1 MNAFCILFSDSFKE
15 DTVSVLT
22 QKRTVGSLPF
32 SGRYR
37 LIDFMLSNLVHAS
50 VPEVAVVV
58 RDHYSSLADHLG
70 TGKDW
75 DLSRKNGG
83 LKLLT
88 PFMSESG
95 YHYQNRFEALSSFH
109 TYLTRLLPEYAI
121 VADAN
126 LVCTVDLWEVLRQ
139 HIESGADVTV
149 VCNEDQPRQGD
160 TEVSVGEDGII
171 CDARCHTGSR
181 DKTAL
186 LLRKIAVMHKSVLL
200 DLVDQGTTY
209 GWSDLNC
216 DYIAKKFLDQRFYAY
231 RYQGYFAAIRTLQDY
246 YSTNMDLLNA
256 KVRKELFDSETHI
269 LTKIKDTVP
278 TMYGE
283 NGHVAN
289 SMIADGCHIDG
300 TVENSILFRDV
311 RIGKGVVVRNSI
323 VMQGCILEGAST
335 LSNVILDKDVRVAI
349 GHSFNGG
356 ESYPFVVEK
365 NAVI

>member
-1 MNAFCILFSDSFKE
+1 MNAFCILFSDSFEE
-15 DTVSVLT
+15 DAVSVLT
-22 QKRTVGSLPF
+22 KKRTVGSLPF
-32 SGRYR
+32 GGRYR

-50 VPEVAVVV
+50 VPEVAVVA
-58 RDHYSSLADHLG
+58 RKHYSSLADHLG

-95 YHYQNRFEALSSFH
+95 YHYQNPFEALSSFH

-126 LVCTVDLWEVLRQ
+126 LVCTVDLREVLQR
-139 HIESGADVTV
+139 HIESGADLTV
-149 VCNEDQPRQGD
+149 MCSEDRPRRDD

-171 CDARCHTGSR
+171 CDARCHTGNK
-181 DKTAL
+181 DETAL
-186 LLRKIAVMHKSVLL
+186 LLRKIFIMNKSVLL
-200 DLVDQGTTY
+200 DLVNQGTTY
-209 GWSDLNC
+209 GWSGLSR
-216 DYIAKKFLDQRFYAY
+216 DYIAKKFSNKRFYAY
-231 RYQGYFAAIRTLQDY
+231 RYQGYFSAIRTLQDY
-246 YSTNMDLLNA
+246 YCTSMDLLNA
-256 KVRKELFDSETHI
+256 NVRRELFDSSTHI

-283 NGHVAN
+283 HGRVAN
-289 SMIADGCHIDG
+289 SLIADGCRIDG
-300 TVENSILFRDV
+300 MVENSILFRDV

-323 VMQGCILEGAST
+323 VMQGCILEGDST
-335 LSNVILDKDVRVAI
+335 LSNVILDKDVKVTT

-365 NAVI
+365 NSVI